1 MSLKEELLSRTEAE
15 FKTLQEAIRGLDEA
29 QLTRTMLGTWG
40 VREILVHLAGWHRE
54 MTPVLERLARGE
66 KPVPEGVSYDDA
78 DPWNAR
84 FVEAKRGVSVSA
96 ILTELEDSYRAFLA
110 AARAVPEER
119 YAPGKTAPRLVEANG
134 PHHYREH
141 GDQIRAWRQQEGI

>member
-1 MSLKEELLSRTEAE
+1 MSLKEELLARTEAE
-15 FKTLQEAIRGLDEA
+15 FGALREAIRGLDEGG
-29 QLTRTMLGTWG
+29 LTRPMLGSWS
-40 VREILVHLAGWHRE
+40 VREILIHIAGWHRE

-78 DPWNAR
+78 DPWNAK
-84 FVEAKRGVSVSA
+84 FVEAKRGVPVSA
-96 ILTELEDSYRAFLA
+96 ILSELEDSYRAFLA

-119 YAPGKTAPRLVEANG
+119 YAPGKTATRLVEGNG

-141 GDQIRAWRQQEGI
+141 GDQIRAWRQRERI